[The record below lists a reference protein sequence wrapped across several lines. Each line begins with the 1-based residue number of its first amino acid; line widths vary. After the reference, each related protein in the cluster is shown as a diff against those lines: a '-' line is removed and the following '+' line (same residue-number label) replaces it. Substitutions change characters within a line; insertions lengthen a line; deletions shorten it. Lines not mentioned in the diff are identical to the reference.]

1 MFGLIFKEVSTMS
14 NPTRDDYD
22 DDKYYYDEETD
33 EIYSRGEYYECYSG
47 DGEKIETDWL
57 IQIKTVFD

>member
-22 DDKYYYDEETD
+22 DDKYYYNEETD
-33 EIYSRGEYYECYSG
+33 EIYSRGDYYECYSG
-47 DGEKIETDWL
+47 DGEKIETD
-57 IQIKTVFD
+57 